1 MEMDLTLELFDLRRV
16 SGFIDKDIVFHNT
29 LTLANTSRT
38 STQNA
43 ISIVYE
49 AKTYFSI
56 YGLGVFVQYAEK
68 TSNSSGGSIT

>member
-1 MEMDLTLELFDLRRV
+1 MEMDLTLEPSDLRRGV

-49 AKTYFSI
+49 AQTFFPVLLPRGICSI
-56 YGLGVFVQYAEK
+56 CRKNEY
-68 TSNSSGGSIT
+68 